1 MAKLI
6 LGFTGMIGCGKD
18 TAADYLLNKHGGD
31 KIKFSASLTDVLKR
45 MYLPTE
51 RKNYQVLS
59 RVLRESFGQDLLS
72 KIVASDAKESDK
84 ELVVID
90 GIRRPMDIEH
100 LKDVEGFKLI
110 AIEVKQDIRYERVKQ
125 RGDKVGESDKTWED
139 FQKEDLAET
148 EITIPE
154 IMSQASVTI
163 DNNASLE
170 DFYKE
175 LDKLILK

>member
-6 LGFTGMIGCGKD
+6 FGFTGMIACGKD
-18 TAADYLLNKHGGD
+18 TAADYLLEKKGGE

-72 KIVASDAKESDK
+72 KIVASDANGSST

-100 LKDVEGFKLI
+100 LKNIEGFKLI
-110 AIEVKQDIRYERVKQ
+110 AIEAKQDVRYERAKK
-125 RGDKVGESDKTWED
+125 RGDKVGESEKTWED

-154 IMSQASVTI
+154 IMEQADISI
-163 DNNASLE
+163 DNNGSRE
-170 DFYKE
+170 DLYKE
-175 LDKLILK
+175 LDKLIK

>member
-1 MAKLI
+1 MAKKI

-18 TAADYLLNKHGGD
+18 TAADYLLEKKSGA

-45 MYLPTE
+45 IYLPTE

-72 KIVASDAKESDK
+72 KIVASDAKESPE

-100 LKDVEGFKLI
+100 LKNIEGFKLI
-110 AIEVKQDIRYERVKQ
+110 AIEVEQSIRYERVKK
-125 RGDKVGESDKTWED
+125 RGDKVGESEKTWED

-154 IMSQASVTI
+154 IMKQADITL
-163 DNNASLE
+163 DNNGSLE

-175 LDKLILK
+175 LDKLVE